1 MSTYEELCSGIEDDL
16 GTFIDQINE
25 QIQRIASMLNDAAPG
40 FVAGV
45 VDIFSDTVDDAID
58 RWNNEIH
65 PWIIDT
71 VDQVITNVR
80 DALGDL
86 AGRPLSLIDY
96 ANAFSDVMAR
106 IYVPGDLNQK
116 MAIFNHDWQGYAA
129 ENYKAVATTEDTA
142 FLNLAAAMDAG
153 STLAMAAANRI
164 LTLWRNL
171 AKEFLGWAGDLIGC
185 FEKATE
191 ADSIISFELP
201 AAFDL
206 AQAIWNNSST
216 SPTSSPPFSSSRT
229 PRPRSPGSSWP
240 TARGACRR
248 TSGRWSRRPTAT
260 SSTIPATG
268 RRGADRG
275 APRESSRPGGRAG
288 QRVGRSARTGTSPIA
303 SSGSAAASTY
313 AAG

>member
-1 MSTYEELCSGIEDDL
+1 MSDVSTYEELCRGIEDDL

-25 QIQRIASMLNDAAPG
+25 QIHRIASMLNDAASG
-40 FVAGV
+40 FIAGV
-45 VDIFSDTVDDAID
+45 VDIFSDKVDDAID

-65 PWIIDT
+65 PWILDT
-71 VDQVITNVR
+71 VDQVLTNVR

-96 ANAFSDVMAR
+96 ANAFSDVKAR

-142 FLNLAAAMDAG
+142 FLNLSVAMDAG

-171 AKEFLGWAGDLIGC
+171 AKEFLGWVGDLIGC

-206 AQAIWNNSST
+206 AQAIWNNVVDVADIIT
-216 SPTSSPPFSSSRT
+216 AFLVEQNTTAAIAWKQLANGSRGL
-229 PRPRSPGSSWP
+229 PQNRWPMVEEANSDVMNDPGNW
-240 TARGACRR
+240 T
-248 TSGRWSRRPTAT
+248 
-260 SSTIPATG
+260 
-268 RRGADRG
+268 
-275 APRESSRPGGRAG
+275 PGG
-288 QRVGRSARTGTSPIA
+288 
-303 SSGSAAASTY
+303 
-313 AAG
+313 